1 MSAHYEGDALTTDAP
16 PTDVTR
22 GNRVESG
29 LVLLLVAMML
39 MVAAVLRPDEA
50 GFGTHMRLV
59 PVPCI
64 FRWLT
69 GLPCPMCGMSTALA
83 HMARGEVLAALRCHV
98 LGPVAYV
105 GAWLL
110 LGWSGWV
117 LARGTPLIPAAV
129 RGTRVASIALT
140 IVGGAWLVNILA
152 TLVA

>member
-1 MSAHYEGDALTTDAP
+1 MSAHYEGDALTTDALP
-16 PTDVTR
+16 ADVTR

-29 LVLLLVAMML
+29 LVLLLAAMTL
-39 MVAAVLRPDEA
+39 VVAAVLRPDDA
-50 GFGTHMRLV
+50 GFGTHMQLV

-83 HMARGEVLAALRCHV
+83 HMARGEVWAALRCHV
-98 LGPVAYV
+98 LGPVTYV

-110 LGWSGWV
+110 LGWSAWA
-117 LARGTPLIPAAV
+117 LARGTPLIPEAL
-129 RGTRVASIALT
+129 RGTRVARIVLT
-140 IVGGAWLVNILA
+140 IVGGAWLVNVLA